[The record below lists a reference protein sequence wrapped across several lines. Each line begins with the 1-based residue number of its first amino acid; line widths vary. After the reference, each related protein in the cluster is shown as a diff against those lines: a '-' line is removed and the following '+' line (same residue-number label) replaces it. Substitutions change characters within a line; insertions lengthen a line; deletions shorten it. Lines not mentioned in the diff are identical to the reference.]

1 MVPPLQGQAVE
12 QEKATLAC
20 FTPEDE
26 GSRLFET
33 SITLY

>member
-20 FTPEDE
+20 FTPKMKAL
-26 GSRLFET
+26 GFLKRQ
-33 SITLY
+33 